1 MNGSK
6 CVSTMVRKNVN
17 ELTTYNDESSREMR
31 ENIEE
36 NERKINVK

>member
-1 MNGSK
+1 
-6 CVSTMVRKNVN
+6 MVRKNVN